1 MFVHVLATLI
11 AVLGCCGIFG
21 WVLAWLR
28 GDNSLSRI
36 LTNGFVMSPVS
47 ALALVIVALSLLSAV
62 STRYRHRR
70 PAIAGCVLLTLLLA
84 SRMLEFI
91 FVEPLVIQSL
101 LDLLPDVAGGPNDPR
116 NMSLSAMSA
125 LLCATTAILL
135 LAIDKGQAWQRLGA
149 FVMSIT
155 MCAIALA
162 FLLGYVYNNP
172 LTFRGQPLP
181 VSYNT
186 AFGLLLTG
194 VALCAS
200 CLQRDERERQSMI
213 YELQAARSR
222 LEASIRNRTSQLTT
236 AMDRMRQEIQQSE
249 NMQQQLIHAQKL
261 EVAGRLA
268 SGVAH
273 DVNNFLTVING
284 YVYLAED
291 AAKADPTLM
300 AYLKGVRD
308 AAQRA
313 SRLTWRLLAFARQR
327 IFNRVP
333 VDMDALVNDTTT
345 LLKPLL
351 GGQIKL
357 MTKRAVVWP
366 VEADPVQIEQ
376 VVLNL
381 AANAKDAMPS
391 GGQLEVQIANSTI
404 TEPLLT
410 RHDVVAP
417 GEYVKLDIRDTGSG
431 ISEEHQERL
440 FEPFF
445 TTKTEGQGTG
455 LGLSTSLGIVKHHGG
470 HLVVSSTPGVGSC
483 FTLLLPKAQQP
494 VATQTTEPKPMAM
507 NKNPGDQPAPTTA
520 TSPTPQPAPAKAPLI
535 LIIDDDSHVLTIV
548 SSLLAREN
556 YRTLTTTSAAE
567 AVELAER
574 HQDELDIVISDV
586 IMPGAEPV
594 TRIEAIRKVCTR
606 AAFLF
611 MTVYYDDMAQ
621 GFLRALPPDTVLHKP
636 FSREQLLTAVQNALA
651 RTRR

>member
-1 MFVHVLATLI
+1 MLIHSLAILI
-11 AVLGCCGIFG
+11 AGLGCSGLFG
-21 WVLAWLR
+21 WILAWLR
-28 GDNSLSRI
+28 ADNTLSRT
-36 LTNGFVMSPVS
+36 LTNSYFMSPVS
-47 ALALVIVALSLLSAV
+47 SLALVIVAFSVVSAGK
-62 STRYRHRR
+62 SRHRAR
-70 PAIAGCVLLTLLLA
+70 RLAIAGSIALATLVALRL
-84 SRMLEFI
+84 LEFI
-91 FVEPLVIQSL
+91 SGEPLVIQSV
-101 LDLLPDVAGGPNDPR
+101 LDLLPDVTGGPNDPR

-125 LLCATTAILL
+125 FICAASAILL
-135 LAIDKGQAWQRLGA
+135 LAIERGHAWQRVSA
-149 FVMSIT
+149 FVMST
-155 MCAIALA
+155 AMCAIALA
-162 FLLGYVYNNP
+162 FLLGYIYNNP
-172 LTFRGQPLP
+172 LVFSGQPIP

-186 AFGLLLTG
+186 SFGLLLTG
-194 VALCAS
+194 IALCS
-200 CLQRDERERQSMI
+200 ICRQRDERERESLI
-213 YELQAARSR
+213 FELQSARSR
-222 LEASIRNRTSQLTT
+222 LEASIRQRTNQLPN
-236 AMDRMRQEIQQSE
+236 AMDRMREEIQQNTS
-249 NMQQQLIHAQKL
+249 MQQQLIHAQKL

-291 AAKADPTLM
+291 AAKADPTLL

-345 LLKPLL
+345 LLRPLL

-357 MTKRAVVWP
+357 MTKRAPVWP

-381 AANAKDAMPS
+381 AANAKDAMPT
-391 GGQLEVQIANSTI
+391 GGQLDVEVANATI
-404 TEPLLT
+404 TEPLLM
-410 RHDVVAP
+410 RHDVVEP
-417 GEYVKLDIRDTGSG
+417 GDYVKLDIRDTGTG
-431 ISEEHQERL
+431 ISPQHQERL

-445 TTKTEGQGTG
+445 TTKAEGNGTG

-470 HLVVSSTPGVGSC
+470 HLVVNSTPGVGSC
-483 FTLLLPKAQQP
+483 FTLLLPKARQ
-494 VATQTTEPKPMAM
+494 VFASQTTEITPM
-507 NKNPGDQPAPTTA
+507 NKNPDEQPAPSAKPGHPPRTA
-520 TSPTPQPAPAKAPLI
+520 SAKPPLI

-586 IMPGAEPV
+586 IMPGAEPASRV
-594 TRIEAIRKVCTR
+594 DAIRNVCPR

-621 GFLRALPPDTVLHKP
+621 GFLRSLPPDSVLHKP
-636 FSREQLLTAVQNALA
+636 FSREQLLTAVQHALA
-651 RTRR
+651 RTAR